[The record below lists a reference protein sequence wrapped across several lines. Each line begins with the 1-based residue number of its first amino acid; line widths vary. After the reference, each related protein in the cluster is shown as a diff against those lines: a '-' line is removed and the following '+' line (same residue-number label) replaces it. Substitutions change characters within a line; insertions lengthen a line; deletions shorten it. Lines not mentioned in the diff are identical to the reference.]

1 MHNKLMTISRF
12 ITEEGRKHPEA
23 SGEFSDLLEDIA
35 LAAKVVSYQVNKAGL
50 LDVIG
55 LAGDENVHGERQQ
68 KLDII
73 AHEAFTR
80 LLEHGGHIAAM
91 ASEESEELMKI
102 PEGQEIGNYVINFD
116 PLDGSSNI
124 DANVSV
130 GTIFS
135 IHKKISTGKHGTES
149 DCMQTGRKQLAAGY
163 IVYGSSTMMVYTTG
177 QGVHGFTLDPA
188 VGEFLLSHPYVKIP
202 ERGKIYS
209 GNEGNYGYWSV
220 GTRKYIDY
228 LKSNEPAKGLP
239 YSARYVGS
247 LVADVHRTL
256 LYGGIFL
263 YPADRKDP
271 KKPTGK
277 LRLLYEAAP
286 ISMIV
291 EQAGGL
297 SSDGRGNNILDLVP
311 TSLHERVPLI
321 VGSKLDVEEFN
332 EYVEKYDL
340 TMK

>member
-1 MHNKLMTISRF
+1 
-12 ITEEGRKHPEA
+12 
-23 SGEFSDLLEDIA
+23 
-35 LAAKVVSYQVNKAGL
+35 
-50 LDVIG
+50 
-55 LAGDENVHGERQQ
+55 
-68 KLDII
+68 
-73 AHEAFTR
+73 
-80 LLEHGGHIAAM
+80 
-91 ASEESEELMKI
+91 
-102 PEGQEIGNYVINFD
+102 
-116 PLDGSSNI
+116 
-124 DANVSV
+124 
-130 GTIFS
+130 
-135 IHKKISTGKHGTES
+135 
-149 DCMQTGRKQLAAGY
+149 
-163 IVYGSSTMMVYTTG
+163 
-177 QGVHGFTLDPA
+177 
-188 VGEFLLSHPYVKIP
+188 
-202 ERGKIYS
+202 
-209 GNEGNYGYWSV
+209 
-220 GTRKYIDY
+220 
-228 LKSNEPAKGLP
+228 LP